1 MIAVIGFGTMG
12 RGISQFLAIKGQDVT
27 VYDMDA
33 SVLDRGLS
41 DIRSSLQMLKARG
54 QLPGDVDEVMSRI
67 KVAKSIPEACKDANL
82 VIEAVYEDPEV
93 KSAVLR
99 EAERHS
105 PPHAV
110 LTTNTSGLSITYLQ
124 LRLVQRERFAGFHW
138 FNPPGV
144 MQLIEVIRGRYT
156 GEEVL
161 ESLREL
167 ALNLGKWPIVV
178 RKDLRGFVANR
189 IARALRYNAIIL
201 YKNEV
206 YTHEEIDAA
215 AVYKLGLPLGPFAVA
230 DFTNAPLIEVTE
242 SQHYHKLKEEVP
254 DWEPHRG
261 YETAYWEAVEFL
273 KSRMEAGK
281 IGVKSGEGFYKYP
294 QPGRWEKPKLDPE
307 LAERVS
313 LPTLVAPA
321 YIQARYLVE
330 IGVADVDEVEKA
342 MVLGYRWSHGPFTLS
357 NKIGIEDICR
367 SASALGAR
375 FPHLSEFYSGCK

>member
-124 LRLVQRERFAGFHW
+124 LRLVQRERLPVF
-138 FNPPGV
+138 
-144 MQLIEVIRGRYT
+144 T
-156 GEEVL
+156 GL
-161 ESLREL
+161 TLPESC
-167 ALNLGKWPIVV
+167 
-178 RKDLRGFVANR
+178 
-189 IARALRYNAIIL
+189 
-201 YKNEV
+201 
-206 YTHEEIDAA
+206 
-215 AVYKLGLPLGPFAVA
+215 
-230 DFTNAPLIEVTE
+230 
-242 SQHYHKLKEEVP
+242 S
-254 DWEPHRG
+254 
-261 YETAYWEAVEFL
+261 
-273 KSRMEAGK
+273 
-281 IGVKSGEGFYKYP
+281 
-294 QPGRWEKPKLDPE
+294 
-307 LAERVS
+307 
-313 LPTLVAPA
+313 
-321 YIQARYLVE
+321 
-330 IGVADVDEVEKA
+330 
-342 MVLGYRWSHGPFTLS
+342 
-357 NKIGIEDICR
+357 
-367 SASALGAR
+367 
-375 FPHLSEFYSGCK
+375 